1 MFKKEEKSEFFE
13 EFKQLIGLVTLN
25 VVESSSQ

>member
-1 MFKKEEKSEFFE
+1 MSKKEEKSEFFE
-13 EFKQLIGLVTLN
+13 EFKQLIGLMTLN